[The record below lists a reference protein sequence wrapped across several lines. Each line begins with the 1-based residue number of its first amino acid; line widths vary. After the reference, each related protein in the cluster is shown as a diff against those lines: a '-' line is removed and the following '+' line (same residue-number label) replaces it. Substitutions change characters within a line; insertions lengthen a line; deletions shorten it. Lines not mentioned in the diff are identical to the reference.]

1 MTQDNNGYNMN
12 DLHKDIWS
20 LYRAGLIE
28 ARIRED
34 GEWIFSI
41 SDKAASMTE
50 DELRNTVESM
60 DDYEIADDDNG

>member
-1 MTQDNNGYNMN
+1 MN

>member
-1 MTQDNNGYNMN
+1 MD

-28 ARIRED
+28 AKMRED
-34 GEWIFSI
+34 GEWIFNI

-50 DELRNTVESM
+50 DELRNTVENM
-60 DDYEIADDDNG
+60 DDYEIVDDDNG